1 MVNQFAFMFAVA
13 AAAGLPLPRA
23 LLRGIATSE
32 STAAQE
38 AAASANATAAHAL
51 AALAA
56 LSGLNEL
63 EPARGNSSGAAWEMA
78 SLHAVAG
85 RALWAIGQPQ
95 DGISATDAA
104 VRLAG
109 RCVPAGDATRGS
121 ELLRWQLRLGR
132 MYEAAAAAAP
142 EAAVAASLEQAAIE
156 VYRQSLCLEWP
167 PANVCGGPP
176 AAGRGGAFTALAL
189 DGAARWSRLPPTR
202 MLFARVVVERAQLA
216 LAGAREA
223 AARLRALLRQA
234 GGGVGGGAAFDIA
247 FDIAFDAALR
257 GLRASLGHPCVALA
271 LQHESIGTVDLE
283 MAVVAAR
290 RELVLAL
297 VVNPAAVVPAA
308 PATWLR
314 TLPLQPLLA
323 LALQAFASEYV
334 WYRGADELAAVAAL
348 RDAAAHALAGAAAEA
363 ATSPGQE
370 RAVSLELG
378 QWRHVLALVGS
389 YEPLGG
395 ERSRLPAAA
404 LKALLAEP
412 ALRRWRR
419 ERRAASGSSGASG
432 GSAVAHGE
440 GAVSGGWDEKAE
452 GAWEELIDVQIG
464 EVAQEEALVHEGAAL
479 LPLHA
484 EGEREGHRAAA
495 AADEVGRAV
504 KAQYEQH
511 PYPRWEVLRGG
522 RDALA
527 AAGLP
532 TYGRVA
538 QRVAHGSLRSLLSA
552 TCPGC
557 TRALSRAAFA
567 DEAAGAGHGL
577 LRVLVAGSGTGQ
589 QPISTA
595 IVLPHAAV
603 TAVDLSARS
612 LAYARRKAAE
622 EGLLGAG
629 AAGAGAA
636 RLAFFRGNLLD
647 LPALDGAALLAR
659 QPSLRQRSGGRAATG
674 GGHGAATDEREA
686 GLAFNLV
693 KCNGVLHHMAE
704 PEAGLKALVSVLSQ
718 GGVLH
723 LGLYSARAVNATRRA
738 TMGLAREPRFGD
750 GRDDGGIR
758 LLRREAMQRSEADPV
773 RTPADLFTDWYSL
786 SGTRDLLFHVHER
799 FYTPAQLR
807 GVLHRAG
814 LRFVAF
820 DLPAVVLERFRAW
833 LPADARD
840 NPSAEQSLE
849 LWDAFEQAFPTTF
862 VKMLSFYAQ
871 HVSDE

>member
-1 MVNQFAFMFAVA
+1 MLAFLFLA

-23 LLRGIATSE
+23 FLRGVATSE
-32 STAAQE
+32 SAAAQE

-56 LSGLNEL
+56 LSTH
-63 EPARGNSSGAAWEMA
+63 GNSSGAAWEMA

-104 VRLAG
+104 VRLA
-109 RCVPAGDATRGS
+109 RRHVPAGDVTRGS

-132 MYEAAAAAAP
+132 MYEGAAAAAP
-142 EAAVAASLEQAAIE
+142 EAAAAASLEQAAIE

-167 PANVCGGPP
+167 PANACGGPP

-189 DGAARWSRLPPTR
+189 EQMLTPGAAGEE
-202 MLFARVVVERAQLA
+202 LFARVVVERAQLA

-223 AARLRALLRQA
+223 AARLHALLWQAGAGEGAGAGAWA
-234 GGGVGGGAAFDIA
+234 GGGAA

-271 LQHESIGTVDLE
+271 LQHEPIGTVDLE

-297 VVNPAAVVPAA
+297 AGSAAVVVIVPTA
-308 PATWLR
+308 PAWLVPAPVWLR
-314 TLPLQPLLA
+314 ALPLQPLLA

-334 WYRGADELAAVAAL
+334 WYRGMDELAAVAAL
-348 RDAAAHALAGAAAEA
+348 RDAAARALVAAGA
-363 ATSPGQE
+363 ATSPGAE

-395 ERSRLPAAA
+395 ERSKLPAAA

-419 ERRAASGSSGASG
+419 ERRAASGSSGGSG

-440 GAVSGGWDEKAE
+440 GDASGGWDEAAE

-464 EVAQEEALVHEGAAL
+464 ELAQEEALVREGAAL

-484 EGEREGHRAAA
+484 GGEREGHRAAA

-567 DEAAGAGHGL
+567 DEAVGAGHGL

-603 TAVDLSARS
+603 TAVDLSAHS

-622 EGLLGAG
+622 AGLLGATT
-629 AAGAGAA
+629 GAGAA

-647 LPALDGAALLAR
+647 LPALDGAAVLAR
-659 QPSLRQRSGGRAATG
+659 QPSLRQRSGRTAAG
-674 GGHGAATDEREA
+674 GGHGATGEREA
-686 GLAFNLV
+686 GLAFDLV

-758 LLRREAMQRSEADPV
+758 LLRREAMLRSEADPV

-849 LWDAFEQAFPTTF
+849 LWDAFEQAFPDTF

-871 HVSDE
+871 HNTCLTGK